1 MCVCVDFIGKRFHKK
16 VRVGLGRLVS
26 KKYILLQKEPF
37 SVKHIGWKTKGM
49 RGNSRVNCR

>member
-16 VRVGLGRLVS
+16 VRLGLGGLVS

-37 SVKHIGWKTKGM
+37 SVKHIDWETKGM
-49 RGNSRVNCR
+49 RGNSR